1 MTFPETLRAAFVIA
15 RRDFTATVFSK
26 TFLLFLLGPLF
37 PIIMGVMF
45 GGIGDRIDAARNVPL
60 VAVIGSVADFEA
72 LKAARE
78 RLSPLAGDRPFVALG
93 RAEPTGD
100 LTAQRDALI
109 NDKAIE
115 RIGVVDGGLARPHF
129 TGAVKADGST
139 VRQLA
144 LFVDEARR
152 IQAGTVSP
160 RGPAMSVTLADSSSG
175 SLASARQLVAR
186 GGQMIIFVL
195 TLLLAGMLLSQLIE
209 EKSNK
214 VIEILA
220 AAVPIDAIFLG
231 KLFAMLAM
239 SLVGITVWTTVGAAA
254 IAYWVGG
261 GLSVLPNPAVGWPI
275 FLALVLIYFA
285 MSYLLIGGVF
295 LGIGGPAMSVTLAD
309 SSSGSLAFARQLV
322 ARGGQASTVR
332 EVQTLS
338 MPVTMVQ
345 VVIFGLAS
353 LAVGKPD
360 GREALGAAI
369 FPLSSPYAMIARA
382 AEQDVLWPHLLA
394 LGWQALWVAIILKF
408 AAALFRS
415 SVLKSGPSRRWPWQ
429 RKVAA

>member
-1 MTFPETLRAAFVIA
+1 MNLPETIRAAYVIA

-26 TFLLFLLGPLF
+26 TFLFFLIGPLF

-45 GGIGDRIDAARNVPL
+45 GGIGDRIDASRTAPL
-60 VAVIGSVADFEA
+60 VTVISSQADFQA
-72 LKAARE
+72 LQAARSH
-78 RLSPLAGDRPFVALG
+78 LSPLAGEQPLVKLDRVAP
-93 RAEPTGD
+93 AGD
-100 LTAQRDALI
+100 VNLQTDALLA
-109 NDKAIE
+109 DESVE
-115 RIGVVDGGLARPHF
+115 RIGVLAGGLDRPHF
-129 TGAVKADGST
+129 TGPVRWDGST
-139 VRQLA
+139 VRQIEM
-144 LFVDEARR
+144 FVQEARR
-152 IQAGTVSP
+152 IRAGMIIP
-160 RGPAMSVTLADSSSG
+160 QGHEMAVTRARSSSG
-175 SLASARQLVAR
+175 SLAYHRQLVAR
-186 GGQMIIFVL
+186 GGQTILFVL

-239 SLVGITVWTTVGAAA
+239 SLVGITVWTAAGAAA

-261 GLSVLPNPAVGWPI
+261 GLAALPHPAVGWPI
-275 FLALVLIYFA
+275 FIALMLVYFA

-295 LGIGGPAMSVTLAD
+295 LGI
-309 SSSGSLAFARQLV
+309 
-322 ARGGQASTVR
+322 GGQASTVR

-338 MPVTMVQ
+338 MPVTMTQ

-353 LAVGKPD
+353 LAVGQPD
-360 GREALGAAI
+360 GREAIAAAI

-382 AEQDVLWPHLLA
+382 AEQDALWPHLLA
-394 LGWQALWVAIILKF
+394 FAWQVLWVALILKL

-415 SVLKSGPSRRWPWQ
+415 SVLKSGPSRRWFW
-429 RKVAA
+429 RNKRA

>member
-1 MTFPETLRAAFVIA
+1 MILPETLRAAFVIA

-37 PIIMGVMF
+37 PVIMAVMF
-45 GGIGDRIDAARNVPL
+45 GGIGNRIDSARAAPQ
-60 VAVIGSVADFEA
+60 VAVIGSVADYGA

-78 RLSPLAGDRPFVALG
+78 RLSPLARERPFVALG
-93 RAEPTGD
+93 HAEPRGD
-100 LTAQRDALI
+100 LSAQRDALL
-109 NDKAIE
+109 NDKTVE
-115 RIGVVDGGLARPHF
+115 RIGVLDGGLARPHF
-129 TGAVKADGST
+129 TGAVAADGAT
-139 VRQLA
+139 VRQLG

-152 IQAGTVSP
+152 IQAGAVAP
-160 RGPAMSVTLADSSSG
+160 RGPALAVTLTDSSSG
-175 SLASARQLVAR
+175 SLATGQQMVAR
-186 GGQMIIFVL
+186 GGQTILFLL

-231 KLFAMLAM
+231 KLSAMLAM
-239 SLVGITVWTTVGAAA
+239 SLVGISVWTAAGAAA
-254 IAYWVGG
+254 IAYFVGG
-261 GLSVLPNPAVGWPI
+261 GLAALPVPAVGWPI
-275 FLALVLIYFA
+275 FLTLILIYFA

-295 LGIGGPAMSVTLAD
+295 LGIGG
-309 SSSGSLAFARQLV
+309 
-322 ARGGQASTVR
+322 QASTVR

-338 MPVTMVQ
+338 MPVTMAQ

-360 GREALGAAI
+360 GREAIAATI

-382 AEQDVLWPHLLA
+382 AEQDALWPHLVA
-394 LGWQALWVAIILKF
+394 FAWQALWVALILKF

-429 RKVAA
+429 RKRAAS

>member
-1 MTFPETLRAAFVIA
+1 MTLPETLRAAFVIA

-37 PIIMGVMF
+37 PIVMAVMF
-45 GGIGDRIDAARNVPL
+45 GGIGDRIDAGRATPQ
-60 VAVIGSVADFEA
+60 VAVIASQADYDA
-72 LKAARE
+72 LAAARD
-78 RLSPLAGDRPFVALG
+78 RLSPLAGERPFVAFG
-93 RAEPTGD
+93 RVAPRGD
-100 LTAQRDALI
+100 PDAQTDALL
-109 NDKAIE
+109 NDKTAE
-115 RIGVVDGGLARPHF
+115 RVGVLAGGLARPHF
-129 TGAVKADGST
+129 TGAVRADGST
-139 VRQLA
+139 VRQVG

-152 IQAGTVSP
+152 IRAGSTVP
-160 RGPAMSVTLADSSSG
+160 PGPEMAVTVARSSSG
-175 SLASARQLVAR
+175 SLAFARQIVAR
-186 GGQMIIFVL
+186 GGQTILFLL
-195 TLLLAGMLLSQLIE
+195 TILLAGMLLSQLIE

-220 AAVPIDAIFLG
+220 AAVPIDSIFLG

-239 SLVGITVWTTVGAAA
+239 SLIGITVWTAAGAAA

-261 GLSVLPNPAVGWPI
+261 GLAGIPAPAVGWPV
-275 FLALVLIYFA
+275 FLALILIYFA

-295 LGIGGPAMSVTLAD
+295 LGIGG
-309 SSSGSLAFARQLV
+309 
-322 ARGGQASTVR
+322 QASTVR

-338 MPVTMVQ
+338 MPVTMAQ

-360 GREALGAAI
+360 GREAIAAAI

-382 AEQDVLWPHLLA
+382 AEQDALWPHVA
-394 LGWQALWVAIILKF
+394 AFAWQALWVALILKF

-429 RKVAA
+429 KKPA